1 MNTPRS
7 STPRV
12 AYVVTWLI
20 AVALPMGAAGAAWL
34 WIEVCK
40 AMFIPGIFLALPG
53 WVVQIGLA
61 FYAAPLRWLA
71 PELCFTAAGNSV
83 VRDLPCDSNT
93 WLALAALY
101 TLFSLGLVAAARYVT
116 TPSRP

>member
-1 MNTPRS
+1 MSERRS
-7 STPRV
+7 SIPRL
-12 AYVVTWLI
+12 AYLLTWLLV
-20 AVALPMGAAGAAWL
+20 VALPLVSAGAAWL

-71 PELCFTAAGNSV
+71 PELCFTAGNSV
-83 VRDLPCDSNT
+83 VHDLPCDGNT

-101 TLFSLGLVAAARYVT
+101 TLVSLGLVALARYVT

>member
-1 MNTPRS
+1 MTGRRS
-7 STPRV
+7 SIPRL
-12 AYVVTWLI
+12 AYPLTWLLV
-20 AVALPMGAAGAAWL
+20 VALPLVSAGAAWL
-34 WIEVCK
+34 WIEICK
-40 AMFIPGIFLALPG
+40 AMWIPGMLLALPG
-53 WVVQIGLA
+53 FAVQVALA

-71 PELCFTAAGNSV
+71 PGLCFSAGNSV
-83 VRDLPCDSNT
+83 VHDLPCDGNT